1 MVRSGDIDPAFVA
14 VLNLN
19 IDDAQAKQEENNR
32 LAVLGHIYTR
42 VQEELE
48 KRAKPAVGLL
58 HKLMR
63 LADQPGI
70 RANLLEF
77 VPTPPQG
84 VPHASCARARRK
96 DGIEWK
102 GGKLCANPCE
112 LCT

>member
-1 MVRSGDIDPAFVA
+1 
-14 VLNLN
+14 
-19 IDDAQAKQEENNR
+19 
-32 LAVLGHIYTR
+32 
-42 VQEELE
+42 
-48 KRAKPAVGLL
+48 
-58 HKLMR
+58 MR